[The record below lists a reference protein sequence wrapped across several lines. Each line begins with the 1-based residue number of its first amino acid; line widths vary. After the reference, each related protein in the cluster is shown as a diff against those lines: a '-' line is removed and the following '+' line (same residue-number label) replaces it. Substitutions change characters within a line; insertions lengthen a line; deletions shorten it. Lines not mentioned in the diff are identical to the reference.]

1 MAPKA
6 RIPKRF
12 HLNGHNIGFHPQTQE
27 LEPNFISILLTL
39 EAKGLIKNFKV
50 KLTKLRF

>member
-27 LEPNFISILLTL
+27 LELHFISILLTL
-39 EAKGLIKNFKV
+39 GAKKKNFKV

>member
-6 RIPKRF
+6 TIPKRF
-12 HLNGHNIGFHPQTQE
+12 HLNGHNIGFHPQTQKLE
-27 LEPNFISILLTL
+27 LHFISILLAL
-39 EAKGLIKNFKV
+39 GAKGLIKNFKV